1 MRVRRWLAFV
11 VLGAAALS
19 ASGCVAMSPTV
30 PDACPAGAVLVGP
43 DAQDLQDALDAA
55 TPGDVLALRDG
66 RYDGR
71 FTITVAGSPTAPI
84 ALCGS
89 RDVVL
94 DGGAI
99 DRGYALHLDGAS
111 HWRITGI
118 TVTGAAKGIVLD
130 AAVDVRLADLT
141 VEGTGEEAV
150 HFRSASVR
158 NALVDSEISRTGLT
172 TPEYGEGV
180 YIGSASSNWCRYS
193 DCAPDASDANT
204 ISGNRISDTA
214 AEAIDVKEGASG
226 GIIRDNDLSIST
238 DAVVDSV
245 VDVKGNSWILR
256 DNRVLHATGIGIQ
269 VQSVE
274 DGWGEA
280 NILRGNTVDVP
291 ADEYAIDVASGAR
304 GTVIGCDNVTSD
316 GAPLRTTVGCEE

>member
-1 MRVRRWLAFV
+1 MRVRRWLSSV
-11 VLGAAALS
+11 VLGVAALG
-19 ASGCVAMSPTV
+19 ATGCVAASPTV
-30 PDACPAGAVLVGP
+30 PDACPAGAVFVGP
-43 DAQDLQDALDAA
+43 GTHDLQDALDAA
-55 TPGDVLALRDG
+55 TPGDVLALRDA

-71 FTITVAGSPTAPI
+71 FTITRSGSAAAPI
-84 ALCGS
+84 VLCGS
-89 RDVVL
+89 RGAVL

-99 DRGYALHLDGAS
+99 DSGYALHLDAAS

-130 AAVDVRLADLT
+130 GAVNVRLVGLA

-158 NALVDSEISRTGLT
+158 SALIDSEISRTGLT

-180 YIGSASSNWCRYS
+180 YIGSANSNWCRYA
-193 DCAPDASDANT
+193 DCAPDASDTNT
-204 ISGNRISDTA
+204 ISGNRISDTT
-214 AEAIDVKEGASG
+214 AEAIDVKEGTSG

-245 VDVKGNSWILR
+245 VDVKGNGWILR
-256 DNRVLHATGIGIQ
+256 DNRVQHAAGIGIQ

-291 ADEYAIDVASGAR
+291 TDEYAIDVASGAR
-304 GTVIGCDNVTSD
+304 GTMVGCDNVASD
-316 GAPLRTTVGCEE
+316 GSALRTTVGCED

>member
-1 MRVRRWLAFV
+1 MRVHRWLSSV
-11 VLGAAALS
+11 VLGVAALG
-19 ASGCVAMSPTV
+19 ASGCGAVSPTV
-30 PDACPAGAVLVGP
+30 PDACPADAAFVGP
-43 DAQDLQDALDAA
+43 NAEDLQDALDAA
-55 TPGDVLALRDG
+55 TPGDVLALGDG

-71 FTITVAGSPTAPI
+71 FTITVSGSAAAPI
-84 ALCGS
+84 VLCGS

-94 DGGAI
+94 DGGAT
-99 DRGYALHLDGAS
+99 DTGYALHLDGAS
-111 HWRITGI
+111 HWRIAGI

-130 AAVDVRLADLT
+130 AAVDVRLADLA

-158 NALVDSEISRTGLT
+158 SALVDSDISRTGLT

-193 DCAPDASDANT
+193 DCAADASDANT

-214 AEAIDVKEGASG
+214 AEAIDVKEGTSG
-226 GIIRDNDLSIST
+226 GIIRDNELSISA

-256 DNRVLHATGIGIQ
+256 DNGVQHAAGIGIQ
-269 VQSVE
+269 VQSVA

-291 ADEYAIDVASGAR
+291 ADAYAIDVASGAR

-316 GAPLRTTVGCEE
+316 GAPLRTTVGCED